1 MALHFGIVLGSP
13 ETWFPF
19 FVRISISK
27 RPQRPWTGC
36 DSVQKAIYRMT
47 DDPFF
52 VCAEC
57 GDVGCGAITVRITRV
72 GKMIRWSEFG
82 FENNWEERVEFD
94 TFKSVGRFEFDQ
106 SLYDAALLDALNA
119 LPDRDG

>member
-1 MALHFGIVLGSP
+1 
-13 ETWFPF
+13 
-19 FVRISISK
+19 
-27 RPQRPWTGC
+27 
-36 DSVQKAIYRMT
+36 
-47 DDPFF
+47 
-52 VCAEC
+52 
-57 GDVGCGAITVRITRV
+57 
-72 GKMIRWSEFG
+72 MIRWSEFG